1 MGEHSVVVT
10 STSDLTPDGLLGY
23 AKFLSAGAQFLG
35 GLLAVILPLLV
46 PGSTWAIW
54 VGGAIAVL
62 GFIGTYSFP
71 NAVKPVTVV
80 EGVVTPPPPPPAPP
94 VVP

>member
-1 MGEHSVVVT
+1 MGEHSAIVT
-10 STSDLTPDGLLGY
+10 STADLTPDGLLGY
-23 AKFLSAGAQFLG
+23 AKLLAGGAQFLG
-35 GLLAVILPLLV
+35 GVLAVVLPLLV

-62 GFIGTYSFP
+62 GFIGTYRFP

-80 EGVVTPPPPPPAPP
+80 EGVVPTPPTP
-94 VVP
+94 